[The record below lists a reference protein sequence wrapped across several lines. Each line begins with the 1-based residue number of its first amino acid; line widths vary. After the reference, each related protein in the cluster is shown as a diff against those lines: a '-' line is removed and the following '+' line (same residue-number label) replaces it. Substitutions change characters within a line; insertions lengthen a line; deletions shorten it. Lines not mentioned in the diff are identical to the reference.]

1 MAIAQESQNLKK
13 FIAGLIGLVGI
24 SLVVQGIVMA
34 SDPSTDM
41 TGTILII
48 VGLVAISFLA
58 WRCWPA
64 STSEK
69 IQNSNEQEQ
78 PPSSAESFPLLLAGM
93 SVVMTL
99 VWSMMFTTGDD
110 DLFWGWVIISPVYL
124 ICLGHNFSL
133 HSGMVKKSI
142 PFAASYALAC
152 LIWIVFVNIHGH
164 PWGWSSEQFIQLM
177 GLSILPPIILTI
189 WNEFFVESSDIQ
201 PLRRVGIIASLP
213 FCVTGYAGLIFF
225 IPTLILL
232 SLARLFFYNR
242 YERMNGSLSEKNHTV
257 TDL

>member
-1 MAIAQESQNLKK
+1 MAIDQESQRLKK
-13 FIAGLIGLVGI
+13 SIAGLLGLVGI
-24 SLVVQGIVMA
+24 SLVVQGIVIAMHPN
-34 SDPSTDM
+34 DVELGIM
-41 TGTILII
+41 VI
-48 VGLVAISFLA
+48 VFGLFCSFGA
-58 WRCWPA
+58 WRLWPA

-78 PPSSAESFPLLLAGM
+78 PPFSPESFPLLLAGM

-99 VWSMMFTTGDD
+99 LWSIMITTGDD
-110 DLFWGWVIISPVYL
+110 DLFWTWVIISPVYL

-133 HSGMVKKSI
+133 HYGMVKKSI

-164 PWGWSSEQFIQLM
+164 PWGWSSEQFSELM
-177 GLSILPPIILTI
+177 WLSILPPIILTI

-232 SLARLFFYNR
+232 SLVRLFFYNR
-242 YERMNGSLSEKNHTV
+242 YERKKES
-257 TDL
+257 

>member
-1 MAIAQESQNLKK
+1 MASVHESPWLKK
-13 FIAGLIGLVGI
+13 TIAGLLGLVGI
-24 SLVVQGIVMA
+24 SIVVQGVVMA
-34 SDPSTDM
+34 SDPGTDM
-41 TGTILII
+41 TGTVLII
-48 VGLVAISFLA
+48 VGLPFSFAA
-58 WRCWPA
+58 WKLWPA

-69 IQNSNEQEQ
+69 ILNSNEQEL

-110 DLFWGWVIISPVYL
+110 DLFWTWVIISPAYL

-133 HSGMVKKSI
+133 HTGMVKKAI

-152 LIWIVFVNIHGH
+152 LIWVVFVNIHGH
-164 PWGWSSEQFIQLM
+164 PWGWSSDQFSEM
-177 GLSILPPIILTI
+177 MWLSILPPIILTI

-201 PLRRVGIIASLP
+201 PLRRVGIVASLP

-242 YERMNGSLSEKNHTV
+242 YERKNES
-257 TDL
+257 

>member
-1 MAIAQESQNLKK
+1 MTTPQESQRLKK
-13 FIAGLIGLVGI
+13 SIAGLLGLVGI
-24 SLVVQGIVMA
+24 SLVVQGIVIAMHPN
-34 SDPSTDM
+34 DVELGIM
-41 TGTILII
+41 VI
-48 VGLVAISFLA
+48 VFGLFCSFGA
-58 WRCWPA
+58 WRLWPA

-78 PPSSAESFPLLLAGM
+78 PPFSPESFPLLLAGM

-99 VWSMMFTTGDD
+99 LWSIMITTGDD
-110 DLFWGWVIISPVYL
+110 DLFWTWVIISPVYL
-124 ICLGHNFSL
+124 ICLGHSFSL

-164 PWGWSSEQFIQLM
+164 PWGWSREQIIEM
-177 GLSILPPIILTI
+177 MWLSILPPIILTI

-201 PLRRVGIIASLP
+201 PLQRVGIIASLP

-232 SLARLFFYNR
+232 SLVRLFFYNR
-242 YERMNGSLSEKNHTV
+242 YERKKES
-257 TDL
+257 

>member
-1 MAIAQESQNLKK
+1 MAIDQESQWLKK
-13 FIAGLIGLVGI
+13 SIAGLLGLVGI
-24 SLVVQGIVMA
+24 SLVVQGIVIA

-48 VGLVAISFLA
+48 VGLAISFLA
-58 WRCWPA
+58 WRYWPA

-78 PPSSAESFPLLLAGM
+78 PILLQRVFHLLLAGM

-164 PWGWSSEQFIQLM
+164 PWGWSSDQFSEM
-177 GLSILPPIILTI
+177 MWLSILPPIILTI

-201 PLRRVGIIASLP
+201 PLRRVGIVASLP
-213 FCVTGYAGLIFF
+213 FCV
-225 IPTLILL
+225 
-232 SLARLFFYNR
+232 
-242 YERMNGSLSEKNHTV
+242 
-257 TDL
+257 

>member
-1 MAIAQESQNLKK
+1 MAIDQESQRLKK
-13 FIAGLIGLVGI
+13 SIAGLLGLVGI

-34 SDPSTDM
+34 SHPSTDM
-41 TGTILII
+41 TGTTLII
-48 VGLVAISFLA
+48 VGLAISFLA

-78 PPSSAESFPLLLAGM
+78 PPSSAESFPLLLAAM

-152 LIWIVFVNIHGH
+152 LIWVVFVNIHGD
-164 PWGWSSEQFIQLM
+164 PWGWSSEQFGELM
-177 GLSILPPIILTI
+177 WLSILPPIILTI
-189 WNEFFVESSDIQ
+189 WNEFFVEPSDIQ

-242 YERMNGSLSEKNHTV
+242 YERMNGSLSEKNHTF

>member
-1 MAIAQESQNLKK
+1 MTTAQESQWLKK
-13 FIAGLIGLVGI
+13 FIAGLLGLVGI
-24 SLVVQGIVMA
+24 SLVVQGIVM
-34 SDPSTDM
+34 PSITGTDM
-41 TGTILII
+41 YGTVLIF
-48 VGLVAISFLA
+48 VGLPFSFAA
-58 WRCWPA
+58 WKLWPA

-110 DLFWGWVIISPVYL
+110 DLFWTWVIISPVYL

-133 HSGMVKKSI
+133 HTGMVKKAI

-152 LIWIVFVNIHGH
+152 LIWVVFVNIHGH
-164 PWGWSSEQFIQLM
+164 PWGWSSDQFSELM
-177 GLSILPPIILTI
+177 WLSILPPIILTI

-201 PLRRVGIIASLP
+201 PLRRVGIVASLP

-242 YERMNGSLSEKNHTV
+242 YERKNES
-257 TDL
+257 

>member
-1 MAIAQESQNLKK
+1 MTIAQESQWLKK
-13 FIAGLIGLVGI
+13 FIAGLLGLLGI
-24 SLVVQGIVMA
+24 TILVQGIVIAMHPN
-34 SDPSTDM
+34 DVELGIM
-41 TGTILII
+41 VI
-48 VGLVAISFLA
+48 VFGLFFSFGA
-58 WRCWPA
+58 WRLWPA
-64 STSEK
+64 STSGK
-69 IQNSNEQEQ
+69 IQNSNEQEL

-110 DLFWGWVIISPVYL
+110 DLFWAWVIISPVYL
-124 ICLGHNFSL
+124 ICLVHNFSL
-133 HSGMVKKSI
+133 HNEMVKKSI

-152 LIWIVFVNIHGH
+152 LIWIVFMNIHGH
-164 PWGWSSEQFIQLM
+164 PWGWSSEQFGELM

-189 WNEFFVESSDIQ
+189 WNEFFVESSEIQ
-201 PLRRVGIIASLP
+201 PLQRVGIVASLP

-242 YERMNGSLSEKNHTV
+242 YERNNES
-257 TDL
+257 

>member
-1 MAIAQESQNLKK
+1 MAIDQESQRLKK
-13 FIAGLIGLVGI
+13 SIAGLLGLVGI

-34 SDPSTDM
+34 SHPSTDM
-41 TGTILII
+41 TGTTLII
-48 VGLVAISFLA
+48 VGLAISFLA

-69 IQNSNEQEQ
+69 IQNSNEQEL
-78 PPSSAESFPLLLAGM
+78 PPSSAESFPLLLAAM

-152 LIWIVFVNIHGH
+152 LIWVVFVNIHGD
-164 PWGWSSEQFIQLM
+164 PWGWSSEQFGELM
-177 GLSILPPIILTI
+177 WLSILPPIILTI
-189 WNEFFVESSDIQ
+189 WNEFFVEPSDIQ

-242 YERMNGSLSEKNHTV
+242 YERMNGSLSEKNHTF

>member
-1 MAIAQESQNLKK
+1 MAIAQESQKLKK
-13 FIAGLIGLVGI
+13 SIAGLLGLVGI

-58 WRCWPA
+58 WRYWPA

-78 PPSSAESFPLLLAGM
+78 PTSSAESFPLLLAGM
-93 SVVMTL
+93 SLVMTL
-99 VWSMMFTTGDD
+99 VWSMMITTGDD
-110 DLFWGWVIISPVYL
+110 DLFWTWVIISPVYL

-177 GLSILPPIILTI
+177 VLSILPPIILTI

-201 PLRRVGIIASLP
+201 PLRRVGIVASLP

-242 YERMNGSLSEKNHTV
+242 YERKNES
-257 TDL
+257 

>member
-1 MAIAQESQNLKK
+1 MLLKASLKK
-13 FIAGLIGLVGI
+13 FIAGLLGLVGI

-34 SDPSTDM
+34 SHASTDM

-48 VGLVAISFLA
+48 VGLLLSFGA
-58 WRCWPA
+58 WRLWPA
-64 STSEK
+64 STSKK
-69 IQNSNEQEQ
+69 ILNSNEQEL

-110 DLFWGWVIISPVYL
+110 DLFWTWVIISPVYL

-133 HSGMVKKSI
+133 HTGMVKKAI

-152 LIWIVFVNIHGH
+152 LIWVVFVNIHGH
-164 PWGWSSEQFIQLM
+164 PWGWSSDQFSELM
-177 GLSILPPIILTI
+177 WLSILPPIILTI

-201 PLRRVGIIASLP
+201 PLRRVGIVASLP

-242 YERMNGSLSEKNHTV
+242 YERKNES
-257 TDL
+257 

>member
-1 MAIAQESQNLKK
+1 MAIAQESQKLKK
-13 FIAGLIGLVGI
+13 SIAGLLGLVGI

-34 SDPSTDM
+34 SHPSTDM
-41 TGTILII
+41 TGTTLII
-48 VGLVAISFLA
+48 VGLAISFLA

-78 PPSSAESFPLLLAGM
+78 PPSSAESFPLLLAAM

-152 LIWIVFVNIHGH
+152 LIWVVFVNIHGD
-164 PWGWSSEQFIQLM
+164 PWGWSSEQFGELM
-177 GLSILPPIILTI
+177 WLSILPPIILTI
-189 WNEFFVESSDIQ
+189 WNEFFVEPSDIQ

-242 YERMNGSLSEKNHTV
+242 YERMNGSLSEKNHTF

>member
-1 MAIAQESQNLKK
+1 MAIAQESQKLKK
-13 FIAGLIGLVGI
+13 SIAGLLGLVGI

-34 SDPSTDM
+34 SHPSTDM
-41 TGTILII
+41 TGTTLII
-48 VGLVAISFLA
+48 VGLAISFLA

-152 LIWIVFVNIHGH
+152 LIWVVFVNIHGD
-164 PWGWSSEQFIQLM
+164 PWGWSSEQFGELM
-177 GLSILPPIILTI
+177 WLSILPPIILTI
-189 WNEFFVESSDIQ
+189 WNEFFVEPSDIQ

-242 YERMNGSLSEKNHTV
+242 YERMNGSLSEKNHTF

>member
-1 MAIAQESQNLKK
+1 MTTAQESQWLKK
-13 FIAGLIGLVGI
+13 SIAGLLGLVGI
-24 SLVVQGIVMA
+24 SLVVQGIVM
-34 SDPSTDM
+34 PSITGTDM
-41 TGTILII
+41 YGMVLII
-48 VGLVAISFLA
+48 VGLPFTFAA
-58 WRCWPA
+58 WKLWPA

-69 IQNSNEQEQ
+69 ILNSNEQEL

-110 DLFWGWVIISPVYL
+110 DLFWTWVIISPAYL

-133 HSGMVKKSI
+133 HTGMVKKAI

-152 LIWIVFVNIHGH
+152 LIWVVFVNIHGH
-164 PWGWSSEQFIQLM
+164 PWGWSSDQFSEM
-177 GLSILPPIILTI
+177 MWLSILPPIILTI

-201 PLRRVGIIASLP
+201 PLRRVGIVASLP

-242 YERMNGSLSEKNHTV
+242 YERKNES
-257 TDL
+257 

>member
-1 MAIAQESQNLKK
+1 MVIDQESQRLKK
-13 FIAGLIGLVGI
+13 SIAGLLGLVGI

-34 SDPSTDM
+34 SHPSTDM

-48 VGLVAISFLA
+48 VGLAISFLA
-58 WRCWPA
+58 WRLWPA

-78 PPSSAESFPLLLAGM
+78 PPSAESFPRLLAGM

-99 VWSMMFTTGDD
+99 VWSMMITTGDD
-110 DLFWGWVIISPVYL
+110 DLFWTWVIISPVYL

-142 PFAASYALAC
+142 PFVASYALAC

-164 PWGWSSEQFIQLM
+164 PWGWSSEQIIEM
-177 GLSILPPIILTI
+177 MWLSILPPIILTI

-201 PLRRVGIIASLP
+201 PLQRVGIIASLP

-232 SLARLFFYNR
+232 SFARLFFYNR